1 MEKKRMNLRKTL
13 PCVKKMADDKKK
25 ILHFS
30 FVHGEKRI
38 AFSRENRETKSQIE
52 T

>member
-13 PCVKKMADDKKK
+13 TCMKMADDKKK
-25 ILHFS
+25 ILHS